1 MMQDETVMWPPR
13 ETSKCK
19 KASIILT
26 ISVHALDLSLGLFF
40 LITGI
45 PIARDPL
52 FAGVLLSLGPLL
64 IISSVSG
71 IIGFLSTDCRIGI
84 TIDIFL
90 ALIIAI
96 YELSIVFLSMIFK
109 GNLIQYMKDH
119 ASDLNLN
126 NTFIDKFKSDI
137 WVYWIAGIILAIM
150 EFLKF
155 FTLRGVDK
163 YLTEDE
169 LMRRYAHEGNQL
181 QEPLRGAEAKE
192 EDVTSLD
199 SDDSDTVGFFASQKK
214 PTNHNFVDADEFS
227 PLTSELHVA
236 SLHWSRGLQNNA
248 TTEPESVSS
257 SETSISALYDIRWAN
272 VDLNGSLQ
280 SSYMPPKPDV
290 EHL

>member
-1 MMQDETVMWPPR
+1 
-13 ETSKCK
+13 
-19 KASIILT
+19 
-26 ISVHALDLSLGLFF
+26 
-40 LITGI
+40 
-45 PIARDPL
+45 
-52 FAGVLLSLGPLL
+52 
-64 IISSVSG
+64 
-71 IIGFLSTDCRIGI
+71 
-84 TIDIFL
+84 
-90 ALIIAI
+90 
-96 YELSIVFLSMIFK
+96 
-109 GNLIQYMKDH
+109 
-119 ASDLNLN
+119 
-126 NTFIDKFKSDI
+126 
-137 WVYWIAGIILAIM
+137 
-150 EFLKF
+150 
-155 FTLRGVDK
+155 
-163 YLTEDE
+163 
-169 LMRRYAHEGNQL
+169 MRRYAHEGNQL